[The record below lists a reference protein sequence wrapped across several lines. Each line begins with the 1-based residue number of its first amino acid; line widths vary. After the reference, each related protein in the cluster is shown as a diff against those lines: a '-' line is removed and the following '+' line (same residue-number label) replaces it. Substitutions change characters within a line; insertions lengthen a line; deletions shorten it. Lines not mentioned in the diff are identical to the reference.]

1 MGSLRQTP
9 LSSAGQ
15 GSQAGTLLLS
25 PSSSKPERR
34 RKRLIEEENEKKED
48 EDKGSTKHSK
58 KKETTEEEKEEKES
72 KSKSKPNIVSLRA
85 ERTNLAGSES
95 GLWRATSAS
104 TASLSAPA
112 SST

>member
-1 MGSLRQTP
+1 MKKLGA
-9 LSSAGQ
+9 LSVTLIPHSA
-15 GSQAGTLLLS
+15 AGTLLLS
-25 PSSSKPERR
+25 PSSSSPERR

-58 KKETTEEEKEEKES
+58 KKETTEGEKE
-72 KSKSKPNIVSLRA
+72 SKSKPNIVSLGA